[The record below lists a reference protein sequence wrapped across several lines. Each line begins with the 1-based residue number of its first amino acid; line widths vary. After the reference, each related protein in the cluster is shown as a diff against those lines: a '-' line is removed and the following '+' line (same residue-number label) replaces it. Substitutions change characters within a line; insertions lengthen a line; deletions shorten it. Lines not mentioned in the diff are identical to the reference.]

1 MMNIAIITGASSGIG
16 EEILRILARERDAS
30 GNLVFEQIWA
40 VARSANRLGALRE
53 ELGTDLIRAFSLDLT
68 APGAIDSLSLALA
81 EENPTVGMLV
91 NCAGVGRV
99 GPISEQTPADQK
111 TMITLNCSVPA
122 ELTSI
127 CLPYMI
133 QAAKKVGFRKGPHI
147 LNIASS
153 AAFLPQP
160 GFATYAASKAFL
172 VSFSRAVNEEL
183 RPHNISST
191 TVCPGPVSTD
201 FLAHATGKTTASFSG
216 IKSLFVARPD
226 KVAASSIRAA
236 GKGRS
241 MLVYGLSQKV
251 FHVACKIFPARF
263 LMSMASLLTGMNRSA
278 KSPGNRSP
286 VDKT

>member
-1 MMNIAIITGASSGIG
+1 MNIAMITGASSGIG
-16 EEILRILARERDAS
+16 EEILRILARERGAS
-30 GNLVFEQIWA
+30 ENLPFDQLWA
-40 VARSANRLGALRE
+40 VARNADRLGALRE
-53 ELGTDLIRAFSLDLT
+53 ELGPDLIRIFALDLT
-68 APGAIDSLSLALA
+68 APGAVDALSYALA

-99 GPISEQTPADQK
+99 GPLSGQSPADQK
-111 TMITLNCSVPA
+111 TMVSLNCSVPA

-127 CLPYMI
+127 CVPYMI
-133 QAAKKVGFRKGPHI
+133 PAAKNAGFRKGPHI

-201 FLAHATGKTTASFSG
+201 FLAHATGKSSASFSG

-236 GKGRS
+236 RQSRS
-241 MLVYGLSQKV
+241 ILVYGFSQKV
-251 FHVACKIFPARF
+251 FHVACKLLPARF
-263 LMSMASLLTGMNRSA
+263 LMSVAALLAGTSRSA
-278 KSPGNRSP
+278 KSAGDRKP
-286 VDKT
+286 VDDA